1 MASVIEPIDPL
12 DVSRNPH
19 RYFRRRYVW
28 QWPVR
33 IFHWVNAIS
42 VTALFLTGIYI
53 AMPVLVISGEPA
65 FHFVMGRIREAHFLF
80 AFIFLVNFLWR
91 IYWFYMGNNYARS
104 GFPFVWR
111 GSWWRD
117 LGRQVMDYLRFE
129 RGHVH
134 LGHNALGGLTYT
146 IFVIALGWAQIGTG
160 LALYSESNPA
170 GIVGKV
176 AGWIIPLAGGSFQ
189 LRMWHHLFAWGFVFF
204 SILHIYIVFYD
215 GQQYKNG
222 LITAIVSGEKF
233 YQEGDVDHE
242 TWLS

>member
-1 MASVIEPIDPL
+1 MSVVRPIDPNH
-12 DVSRNPH
+12 VAEHPEH
-19 RYFRRRYVW
+19 YFRRKYVW

-33 IFHWVNAIS
+33 IFHWVNAICVAGLFVTGLYIARPFL
-42 VTALFLTGIYI
+42 VTA
-53 AMPVLVISGEPA
+53 GEPVT
-65 FHFVMGRIREAHFLF
+65 HFAMGRFREVHFFF
-80 AFIFLVNFLWR
+80 AFIFLVNFMWR

-111 GSWWRD
+111 ARWWKD
-117 LGRQVMDYLRFE
+117 LSRQVMDYLRFE

-134 LGHNALGGLTYT
+134 LGHNALGGLAYT

-160 LALYSESNPA
+160 LALYSESHPD

-176 AGWIIPLAGGSFQ
+176 AGWIIPILGGSMQ
-189 LRMWHHLFAWGFVFF
+189 VRMWHHLFAWGFVIFT
-204 SILHIYIVFYD
+204 ILHVYIVFYD

-233 YQEGDVDHE
+233 YQEGDLDHD